1 MDLVLGSADDFLRL
15 LAAEL
20 LHGGVVVLLR
30 LGEEHLQDAALVLL
44 LQHVEVVDDH
54 SEGERAGGRVQ
65 SMALGGLQFRG
76 RQVLQKNKWKTKWV
90 IDLNV
95 IGIILI
101 HLSSRVKA

>member
-1 MDLVLGSADDFLRL
+1 MDLVLGSADDFLWL

-54 SEGERAGGRVQ
+54 SDGEGGEFD
-65 SMALGGLQFRG
+65 LG
-76 RQVLQKNKWKTKWV
+76 
-90 IDLNV
+90 
-95 IGIILI
+95 
-101 HLSSRVKA
+101 KASFTNIK